1 MHNPFSVALPVPLPA
16 ADMNTGFPADRK
28 AILLNIHLEHSSTF
42 PVKFTWAKKKTILK
56 ISSP

>member
-42 PVKFTWAKKKTILK
+42 PVNFN
-56 ISSP
+56 